1 MRLNEYWRRLNRS
14 GLLCYRW
21 TGFAEFAVWSEANGY
36 RPWRLLHR
44 KDKSALYSPEN
55 CFWASSVPRGEPVV
69 RCESYDKT
77 VRMLGLYDALLAEI
91 TEDAKRAEVCL
102 EALSESDFVDNKE
115 TALKLRKEVQL
126 LMRRVSEIRLTA
138 LYDKEK

>member
-1 MRLNEYWRRLNRS
+1 M
-14 GLLCYRW
+14 
-21 TGFAEFAVWSEANGY
+21 
-36 RPWRLLHR
+36 
-44 KDKSALYSPEN
+44 
-55 CFWASSVPRGEPVV
+55 PRDETVV
-69 RCESYDKT
+69 KCEGYDKT
-77 VRMLGLYDALLAEI
+77 VRMLGLYDALLADI

-102 EALSESDFVDNKE
+102 GALSESDWVDNKE

>member
-1 MRLNEYWRRLNRS
+1 M
-14 GLLCYRW
+14 
-21 TGFAEFAVWSEANGY
+21 
-36 RPWRLLHR
+36 
-44 KDKSALYSPEN
+44 
-55 CFWASSVPRGEPVV
+55 PRDEPVV
-69 RCESYDKT
+69 KCESYEKT
-77 VRMLGLYDALLAEI
+77 VRMLGLYDALLADI

-102 EALSESDFVDNKE
+102 EVLSESDWVDNKE